1 MLSCSQSESGPSE
14 KGQSTLIL
22 AQIRRNKE
30 TWQDY
35 SLVSITL
42 CVHPIYSIFPLSEP
56 LLKGKRERTK
66 NRVRWRVR
74 QYETTPLKCYWER
87 GRSVFHRADKI
98 IHLSLLSQPE
108 AIRSTSPHIADRI
121 TQADPHWP
129 LISAQYD
136 GEWNVILYNIPVA
149 LKSHSYCKIT
159 TRLDYF
165 GNVAVSLKC

>member
-1 MLSCSQSESGPSE
+1 M
-14 KGQSTLIL
+14 
-22 AQIRRNKE
+22 
-30 TWQDY
+30 
-35 SLVSITL
+35 
-42 CVHPIYSIFPLSEP
+42 
-56 LLKGKRERTK
+56 
-66 NRVRWRVR
+66 R

-165 GNVAVSLKC
+165 GNVAVSLKWNSYCKIATCLEWQNNSSSLSSLARHSCIVQLYCSMLFSQPFGSVVSCCYVCQLRVNYEYV